1 MEIKQEKIDTEIVN
15 MDQIDGDTA
24 HSEKRMTAVNFDDN
38 SEKENYDPCGS
49 IAADELPHEDD
60 GPVEY

>member
-1 MEIKQEKIDTEIVN
+1 